1 MFEYRREQQGAVTVL
16 SLRGNLDALTAPE
29 LRREID
35 TLVAERRSPVVLD
48 LSGLELVDSSGVGSI
63 VSLLKRMRMLT
74 PPGEV
79 KIADLRGQPLQ
90 IFQLLRLHRAFD
102 ICPSV
107 ADAVAR
113 LARGAG

>member
-1 MFEYRREQQGAVTVL
+1 MFEYRREQHGSVTIL

-35 TLVAERRSPVVLD
+35 ALVAEKRSPVVLD
-48 LSGLELVDSSGVGSI
+48 MAGLELVDSSGVGSI
-63 VSLLKRMRMLT
+63 VSLLKRMRLLQ

-90 IFQLLRLHRAFD
+90 IFQLLRLHKAFD
-102 ICPSV
+102 TCPTV
-107 ADAVAR
+107 ADAIAR
-113 LARGAG
+113 LSR

>member
-1 MFEYRREQQGAVTVL
+1 MFEYRREQHGTITIL

-35 TLVAERRSPVVLD
+35 ALVAERRSPVVLD
-48 LSGLELVDSSGVGSI
+48 LAGLELVDSSGVGSI
-63 VSLLKRMRMLT
+63 VSLLKRMRLLQ

-102 ICPSV
+102 ICATV
-107 ADAVAR
+107 ADAISR
-113 LARGAG
+113 LSK

>member
-1 MFEYRREQQGAVTVL
+1 MFEYHREQRGPVTIL

-35 TLVAERRSPVVLD
+35 ALVSERRSPVVLD

-63 VSLLKRMRMLT
+63 VSLLKRLRMLN

-79 KIADLRGQPLQ
+79 KMAELRGQPLQ
-90 IFQLLRLHRAFD
+90 IFQLLRLNKAFD
-102 ICPSV
+102 ICATV
-107 ADAVAR
+107 AEAIAR
-113 LARGAG
+113 LTR